1 MIKTVQVFHMH
12 NVLVKNWLT
21 RFTPP
26 QFFVKRIAFC
36 ALYLTRFMILCEQ
49 MTYEHN
55 LANK

>member
-1 MIKTVQVFHMH
+1 MH
-12 NVLVKNWLT
+12 NVLVKSGLT

-26 QFFVKRIAFC
+26 QFFVRRIAFC
-36 ALYLTRFMILCEQ
+36 ALYLTRFIILCEQ